1 MYGNVQWKS
10 QCEGTAASM
19 VKKQEEEELRWVF
32 LLGAPSLEITVGKGI
47 SYQQLD

>member
-10 QCEGTAASM
+10 QCEGKAASM
-19 VKKQEEEELRWVF
+19 VKKQEEELRWVF

-47 SYQQLD
+47 SYQQLE